1 MPQPDAD
8 ALSAEFLA
16 DTRAVMERIHVEER
30 EALARAAARMADQIA
45 ADRLIHIFG
54 PGGHSNLA
62 AQELFYRAGG
72 LMHIAPILDE
82 ATLLSNGA
90 LRSTTSERTSGY
102 GSRVIAEYGL
112 GPDSLLILVNAFGV
126 NAAVIDAAIEA
137 RARGTFTIGLSSR
150 ACVDA
155 IPAGHIARHP
165 SGKNLHE
172 LVDIAIDTKVPL
184 GDAVLTMP
192 GLAER
197 IGSISTF
204 ANATAL
210 HLLAIRTVAT
220 LVARG
225 IEPPIWR
232 SRNAPGGDEANARLV
247 DSFQERVRF
256 L

>member
-16 DTRAVMERIHVEER
+16 ATRAVMERIHVEER

>member
-1 MPQPDAD
+1 VPQPDAD

-16 DTRAVMERIHVEER
+16 ATRAVMERIHVEER

>member
-1 MPQPDAD
+1 VLQPDAD

-16 DTRAVMERIHVEER
+16 ATHAVMQRIHIEER

-45 ADRLIHIFG
+45 ADRLIYIFG

-90 LRSTTSERTSGY
+90 LRTTNERTAGY
-102 GSRVIAEYGL
+102 GSRVIAEYAL
-112 GPDSLLILVNAFGV
+112 GPDELLILVNAFGV
-126 NAAVIDAAIEA
+126 NAAVIDAATEA
-137 RARGTFTIGLSSR
+137 RARGVFTIGLSSR
-150 ACVDA
+150 ACA
-155 IPAGHIARHP
+155 EGIPTGHIARHP

-184 GDAVLTMP
+184 GDAILAVP

-197 IGSISTF
+197 VGSISTF

-210 HLLAIRTVAT
+210 HLLAIRTIAD
-220 LVARG
+220 LVSRD

-247 DSFQERVRF
+247 DSFQKRVRF